1 MLYITPRLLQKSA
14 ATMFT
19 TALGQLSYYNLLDGQ
34 SDFLSRFMFG
44 LYMIVMGFLLINMF
58 VAIVID
64 TYENII
70 DDETKYSYDKELV
83 DHIWNKF
90 MDVWNKATSKGT
102 STKQVP
108 LGLRRTCWPIYRT
121 RSCLTK
127 VFFNLKLLI
136 AKETSQKT
144 FLTPKHQETNGS
156 VVSTVA
162 TDALVPKH
170 QAISTTMLIKLSLY
184 WTSFIWNYCTYG
196 VQHLKKKIKKW
207 PSRLRVNFIV
217 NAVPGNGLAHLH
229 GLTETYVIPQLLYS
243 STTF

>member
-1 MLYITPRLLQKSA
+1 
-14 ATMFT
+14 MFT

-44 LYMIVMGFLLINMF
+44 LYMIVMGFLLLNMF

-102 STKQVP
+102 STIHVP

-121 RSCLTK
+121 RSCQTK
-127 VFFNLKLLI
+127 VFFKF
-136 AKETSQKT
+136 ETIDSQK
-144 FLTPKHQETNGS
+144 
-156 VVSTVA
+156 
-162 TDALVPKH
+162 
-170 QAISTTMLIKLSLY
+170 
-184 WTSFIWNYCTYG
+184 
-196 VQHLKKKIKKW
+196 
-207 PSRLRVNFIV
+207 NF
-217 NAVPGNGLAHLH
+217 
-229 GLTETYVIPQLLYS
+229 TENVFNP
-243 STTF
+243 